1 MTDDV
6 PMTVDFR
13 RPEHAR
19 EWTESAMALRPWRA
33 DFFDLYAQLIGGLPV
48 GETCRVLELG
58 SGPGF
63 LAHRL
68 LSAHPNLAYVA
79 VDFSATMHLLA
90 RERLGALASG
100 VQFVERSLRDA
111 DWAEGLG
118 LFDCVLTH
126 QAVHELRHKR
136 YAQAL
141 HGQVRQVLKPGGCY
155 LVCDHFFG
163 EGGMSNG
170 ELYMS
175 VQEQR
180 EALLGAGFARVEQL
194 LLTGGLVLHR
204 AS

>member
-19 EWTESAMALRPWRA
+19 EWTDSAMSLRPWRA
-33 DFFDLYAQLIGGLPV
+33 DFFDIYTRLV
-48 GETCRVLELG
+48 GESPAGEACRVLELG

-68 LSAHPNLAYVA
+68 LGAHPHLAYVA
-79 VDFSATMHLLA
+79 VDFSATMHTLA
-90 RERLGALASG
+90 KERLGPLAAG

-111 DWAEGLG
+111 DWIDGLG
-118 LFDCVLTH
+118 TFDCVVTH
-126 QAVHELRHKR
+126 QAVHELRHKL

-141 HGQVRQVLKPGGCY
+141 HSQVRHVLKPSGCY

-170 ELYMS
+170 QLYMS
-175 VQEQR
+175 VEEQR
-180 EALLGAGFARVEQL
+180 QALLGAGFARVEQL
-194 LLTGGLVLHR
+194 LLKGGLALHR